1 MSTRSTAKINSGSA
15 TRSSP
20 GIYNMD
26 PATMFSVK
34 PSSSST
40 KTKTVKNTNVPV
52 TANTATANTAT
63 ANTPVSSSKTR
74 LLTVP
79 VAIVSAVADTES
91 TGSGGSSF
99 LRYMVIIFIL
109 GFLGLTLFLY
119 LEQPADTDLSLIHL
133 YDPVLKYLGMVDTEK
148 KETVKKDTVKK
159 ASASNSGVNKLAKAL
174 DEKTVVNKIDKDS
187 ADTDID
193 DEDNKKEINS
203 QSEAEEQSSNAL
215 KQKYKKKPVI
225 PAPDEATISS
235 IQKNKPKSKAGFC
248 YIGEDSGIR
257 SCIKVGEGDIC
268 MSGDIFPTQAICI
281 NPNLRE

>member
-34 PSSSST
+34 PSSST

-133 YDPVLKYLGMVDTEK
+133 YDPVLKYLGMVDTDK
-148 KETVKKDTVKK
+148 KEDVKKATGKK

-203 QSEAEEQSSNAL
+203 QSEAEEESSKAL

-225 PAPDEATISS
+225 PTPDEATISS

>member
-40 KTKTVKNTNVPV
+40 KTKTVKNTNVP
-52 TANTATANTAT
+52 ATANTAT

-133 YDPVLKYLGMVDTEK
+133 YDPVLKYLGMVDTDK
-148 KETVKKDTVKK
+148 KETDKK

>member
-34 PSSSST
+34 PSSST

-148 KETVKKDTVKK
+148 KEDVKKTTGKK

-193 DEDNKKEINS
+193 VEDNKKEINS
-203 QSEAEEQSSNAL
+203 QSEAEEQSSKAL

-225 PAPDEATISS
+225 PTPDEATISS